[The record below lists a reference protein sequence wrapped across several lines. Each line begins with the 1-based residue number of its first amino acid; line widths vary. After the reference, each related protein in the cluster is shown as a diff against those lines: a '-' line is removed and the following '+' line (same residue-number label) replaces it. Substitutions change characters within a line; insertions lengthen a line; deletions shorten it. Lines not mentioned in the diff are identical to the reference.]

1 MWRQVG
7 LHLVNQSVM
16 GVRIQGKAT
25 QASRKSFEREP
36 FKVQCDEL
44 KPQTARPV
52 LRVVVK
58 DGPAGRYDS
67 SQSGRHHGP

>member
-16 GVRIQGKAT
+16 GVGIQGNAT
-25 QASRKSFEREP
+25 QASRKGFERGP
-36 FKVQCDEL
+36 FKVRCGEL
-44 KPQTARPV
+44 KPQTTQLV

-67 SQSGRHHGP
+67 SQSGRHHAP